1 MAGARKKAFTGTVVV
16 RRLFQTPDGQVLA
29 EEELRPEQM
38 EAFRQKLWEVVLQG
52 WVESERERHRR
63 SFSAVKDGQSL
74 DC

>member
-16 RRLFQTPDGQVLA
+16 RRLFQTPDGQVLT

-38 EAFRQKLWEVVLQG
+38 ESFRQKLWEVVLKG

-63 SFSAVKDGQSL
+63 TLPASKEGQPL
-74 DC
+74 